1 MRKRLSITSSAALAI
16 AVMYGRVGAQSGQGQ
31 SEPGGA
37 GRAMIQSQ
45 LQRCEK
51 RGQKCRPSSML
62 ERAGKYT
69 PLIAQ
74 AALKHHVDPRLLWT
88 IAYLE
93 TRFQPESVSAK
104 GARGMMQFMPST
116 AARYGLLTLQKMHD
130 PNASIDAAA
139 RHLRDLMSR
148 FDNRVALILA
158 AYNAGEAAVVAYRSG
173 QKLTLPDG
181 QIINPRR
188 IRTNGV
194 PPYAETLGYVA
205 RGQLILRQLTSAGIF
220 SPSFVARCQREADRA
235 ETPSPGSNALA
246 ETHSFYVIDT
256 SMREERP
263 TATEILLESGNNTTR
278 LPSAPDKF
286 PRNVFSADT
295 PLDKPEVTSAP

>member
-1 MRKRLSITSSAALAI
+1 
-16 AVMYGRVGAQSGQGQ
+16 VMYGRVGAQSGPVQTE
-31 SEPGGA
+31 SGGV
-37 GRAMIQSQ
+37 GRAMVKSQ
-45 LQRCEK
+45 LQHCEK
-51 RGQKCRPSSML
+51 RGEECRPSSTL

-74 AALKHHVDPRLLWT
+74 AALKYHVDPRLLWT

-173 QKLTLPDG
+173 QKLSLPG
-181 QIINPRR
+181 GLIINPRL

-194 PPYAETLGYVA
+194 PPYSETLGYVA
-205 RGQLILRQLTSAGIF
+205 RGQVILRELTSAGIF
-220 SPSFVARCQREADRA
+220 PPAFVARCQPGTHRA
-235 ETPSPGSNALA
+235 ETSSPGSNASP
-246 ETHSFYVIDT
+246 ETHSFYVIDK

-263 TATEILLESGNNTTR
+263 TATEILIESGNSTTG
-278 LPSAPDKF
+278 LPSAPEKF
-286 PRNVFSADT
+286 PRDGFPADT
-295 PLDKPEVTSAP
+295 PPFEKPEITTAP

>member
-1 MRKRLSITSSAALAI
+1 MRKRLSVTTSAALAI
-16 AVMYGRVGAQSGQGQ
+16 VVMYGRVGAQSDPVQT
-31 SEPGGA
+31 EPLDVE
-37 GRAMIQSQ
+37 RAVVRSQ

-51 RGQKCRPSSML
+51 RGEECRPSSTL
-62 ERAGKYT
+62 ERADRYT

-74 AALKHHVDPRLLWT
+74 AALKYQIDPRLLWT

-158 AYNAGEAAVVAYRSG
+158 AYNAGEGSVVAYRSG
-173 QKLTLPDG
+173 QRLSLPGG
-181 QIINPRR
+181 QIINPRQ

-194 PPYAETLGYVA
+194 PPYPETLGYVA
-205 RGQLILRQLTSAGIF
+205 RGQVILEQLTSAGIF
-220 SPSFVARCQREADRA
+220 PPAFVARCQPGTYRA
-235 ETPSPGSNALA
+235 ETSSPGSNALQ

-256 SMREERP
+256 SMQEERAA
-263 TATEILLESGNNTTR
+263 ATEILPESRNSTTR
-278 LPSAPDKF
+278 LPSAPKF
-286 PRNVFSADT
+286 PRDVFSPDT
-295 PLDKPEVTSAP
+295 PPFHKPEITTAP